1 MKDDQDRNGV
11 MSLDLSSARIAFL
24 GLGKMGLPMASRL
37 VAAGW
42 TVTGFD
48 PSPAAREAFAATG
61 GAAASSAREAA
72 EQAALV
78 VTMLPDGKTVR
89 AALTGPEGVAGRL
102 APGAIVVDMSS
113 SAPVGT
119 RELAQELADAGIV
132 LLDAPVSGGVRRA
145 VDGTL
150 AIMVGG
156 DKIAA
161 ATVRPLLERLG
172 TAIFETGP
180 IGSGHAMKALNN
192 YVSAAGLTAACEAL
206 RIGERFGLDPE
217 LMTDILNVS
226 TGRNNATDVKLKPYV
241 IPKSFTSGFTM
252 ALMAKD
258 LRTADDLAL
267 HEGIPAPLSRTIAAL
282 WQRAL
287 EELGTEADHTA
298 IDMYLAN
305 LPVPARE

>member
-1 MKDDQDRNGV
+1 MDTKLMDIMRIDR
-11 MSLDLSSARIAFL
+11 STARIAFL

-42 TVTGFD
+42 TVAGFD
-48 PSPAAREAFAATG
+48 PSPAAAEAFAAAG
-61 GAAASSAREAA
+61 GRAAPSARDAA
-72 EQAALV
+72 DRATVV
-78 VTMLPDGKTVR
+78 VTMLPDGRAVR
-89 AALTGPEGVAGRL
+89 AVLAGPDGVARHL
-102 APGAIVVDMSS
+102 APGAIAIDMSS

-119 RELAQELADAGIV
+119 RELAHDLAGLNVV

-156 DKIAA
+156 DATAA
-161 ATVRPLLERLG
+161 AAMRPLLDCLG
-172 TAIFETGP
+172 ASIFETGP

-206 RIGERFGLDPE
+206 RIGARFGLDPE

-226 TGRNNATDVKLKPYV
+226 TGRNNATEVKLKPFV
-241 IPKSFTSGFTM
+241 IPKAYASGFSM

-258 LRTADDLAL
+258 LRTADDLAR
-267 HEGIPAPLSRTIAAL
+267 HEGIPAPLSRTIASL
-282 WQRAL
+282 WQDAL
-287 EELGTEADHTA
+287 DELGTEADHTA
-298 IDMYLAN
+298 IDAFLATR
-305 LPVPARE
+305 PARE